1 MDKRENQIRS
11 ASKALFISFEGIDGC
26 GKSTLMD
33 HLGTWL
39 EESAIPYLK
48 TREPGGTELGEQIRT
63 LLLNPAHRGM
73 DRRAEVLL
81 YTASRAQLTG
91 EVIAPALRKGIWVLA
106 DRYIDATLAY
116 QGFGRTLDIQALR
129 DIQKWATGGLKPHRT
144 VLLDCRV
151 DTAFERMQARKG
163 DPDRIEAEDRSFH
176 ERVRAGYLELARS
189 DPERFLVLNAENPL
203 EQVIRDFSEAFLIYL
218 K

>member
-48 TREPGGTELGEQIRT
+48 TREPGGTELGEQIRS

-91 EVIAPALRKGIWVLA
+91 KSSPRPSAKG
-106 DRYIDATLAY
+106 YGFSPIDTSMRLSPTRASAEPWTSRRFATFRN
-116 QGFGRTLDIQALR
+116 GPR
-129 DIQKWATGGLKPHRT
+129 
-144 VLLDCRV
+144 
-151 DTAFERMQARKG
+151 
-163 DPDRIEAEDRSFH
+163 EA
-176 ERVRAGYLELARS
+176 
-189 DPERFLVLNAENPL
+189 
-203 EQVIRDFSEAFLIYL
+203 
-218 K
+218 